1 MSDDVTVRK
10 VQIPGIAWQRVIDGD
25 YPNEEPER
33 WQRLVDASYTRRQ
46 GFGTS
51 RVIKDARADDLNDL
65 YEYVHGVAGAAW
77 SAVGDQAGDP
87 ESYASVRGE
96 ALACTMAS
104 ERIKV
109 ALAGV
114 GVEAKDRF
122 DP

>member
-1 MSDDVTVRK
+1 MSDHVTVRK
-10 VQIPGIAWQRVIDGD
+10 LQIPGVAWQRIVDGD
-25 YPNEEPER
+25 YPNEVPER
-33 WQRLVDASYTRRQ
+33 WQRLVDASHTRRQ

-51 RVIKDARADDLNDL
+51 RVITGARADDLNDL

-77 SAVGDQAGDP
+77 SAVGDQEGDP
-87 ESYASVRGE
+87 EAYRSVRGE
-96 ALACTMAS
+96 ALACTVAS

-122 DP
+122 D